1 MSAGGSRERGGD
13 GRGGGGGGGNGGGR
27 GRGKYDGDSRERRV
41 RKQSKQSRYRDGN
54 QKGRSFPEEETRL
67 REFRTRGPASSLV
80 GISKYIEA
88 TSCRVQR
95 GKSERVS
102 HSPSS
107 PVKSEPVSR
116 KTKSG
121 KEKSPDKDDNV
132 GTREEGDGAS
142 ADGKVSP
149 EWTKAQ
155 AEKQGGT
162 EPVSEK
168 PNGSGEVTFGHQCP
182 RVSAHARLGPRDP
195 GGDVPA
201 AKESDGS
208 RGATAG
214 KSKEEKGSGIRDYEK
229 EGFIG
234 CRPKEPRNSARA
246 PNASVRP
253 ERP

>member
-1 MSAGGSRERGGD
+1 
-13 GRGGGGGGGNGGGR
+13 
-27 GRGKYDGDSRERRV
+27 
-41 RKQSKQSRYRDGN
+41 
-54 QKGRSFPEEETRL
+54 T
-67 REFRTRGPASSLV
+67 
-80 GISKYIEA
+80 
-88 TSCRVQR
+88 
-95 GKSERVS
+95 KSER
-102 HSPSS
+102 
-107 PVKSEPVSR
+107 VSR

-121 KEKSPDKDDNV
+121 KEKSPDKDDEV

-195 GGDVPA
+195 GGDAPA

-229 EGFIG
+229 AGFIG

-246 PNASVRP
+246 PNASIRP
-253 ERP
+253 ESPQQHPESDVGPAESPSNGARPTGTIPVDEELEVRTDPGLISWIINDLHGRKSSDRSSQRSTPDPPEPI